1 MKLRM
6 AMTWPAETIDY
17 YAAALPLAFISADLT
32 VAVVFYH
39 RLFVPYINGNTQ
51 PLLQKSKDLPFSA
64 GMIGNAS
71 PMPLP

>member
-1 MKLRM
+1 MS
-6 AMTWPAETIDY
+6 WPAEAVDY
-17 YAAALPLAFISADLT
+17 YTAALPLAFI
-32 VAVVFYH
+32 AVVFYH
-39 RLFVPYINGNTQ
+39 RSFVPYIKGNTQ